1 MDGWRVRARERVG
14 HRVEANMREI
24 LAEDAPADLPFS
36 VDAEKRNDSERRR
49 TMQKPTLG
57 HIVHYVGKQ
66 GVHATR
72 AAIVTC
78 TTAEANTGTDL
89 TPLTSDL
96 HVHLHV
102 LTPGPRGFF
111 VEEDI
116 PFSAEPEPGT
126 WSWPPR
132 V

>member
-1 MDGWRVRARERVG
+1 
-14 HRVEANMREI
+14 
-24 LAEDAPADLPFS
+24 
-36 VDAEKRNDSERRR
+36 
-49 TMQKPTLG
+49 MQTPKPSLG
-57 HIVHYVGKQ
+57 RIVHYVGKQ
-66 GVHATR
+66 GVNAKR

-78 TTAEANTGTDL
+78 TVDEFHEGTEL
-89 TPLTSDL
+89 APLSSDT

-111 VEEDI
+111 VEDDI
-116 PFSAEPEPGT
+116 PYSEGGEPGT